1 MEIDRKKV
9 YEADKRE
16 YILKDN
22 ESFLLW
28 LDANMKEGYYPL
40 LSVRELQNL
49 IRLLVNW
56 YELKYPMRFFIPS
69 EVKSFGWFKN
79 DYMSDAMTM
88 LALQYRLSSKERDFL
103 DCLFRMGTRYDDEV
117 EAVGFS
123 IKEKATGASFQIYVD
138 ERSGIVKNGTL
149 DFLEMFADVQDTLT
163 IVEIYRTL
171 KSDPKYD
178 IEELKSVYLHH
189 KTDLKLRR
197 RILELVNLALIYS
210 RNATLEVGYERAKM
224 FSREF
229 SNYYNID
236 MEPPEIESLPVDKVS
251 KRIVFSIKTM
261 QLLSRIDSKVTVR
274 ANR

>member
-69 EVKSFGWFKN
+69 EVKNFGWFKN

-103 DCLFRMGTRYDDEV
+103 DCLFRMGTRYDDAD

-123 IKEKATGASFQIYVD
+123 IREKATGASFQIYVD

-149 DFLEMFADVQDTLT
+149 NFLEMFADVQDTLT

-171 KSDPKYD
+171 KGNPKYD

-261 QLLSRIDSKVTVR
+261 QLLSRIDSKTVKK
-274 ANR
+274 